1 MRYGHWSA
9 RLLDEVPSAYDIIA
23 YVFSY
28 CINNV
33 IGINTRMLK
42 VENKDCIGIGV
53 GM

>member
-1 MRYGHWSA
+1 MVIGQRACWMKF
-9 RLLDEVPSAYDIIA
+9 LLHIDIIA